1 MLPLYAH
8 QVKALERSR
17 DREAFALFLDMGLG
31 KSRVA
36 IETAAH
42 LYELGKIDAALVV
55 APKGVY
61 RNWSTVEIPKHWSFE
76 ELRPPIP
83 LHRVFTWS
91 AVAGQKK
98 RASLEAGACSGGNFF
113 VWLCM
118 NVEAFATERGA
129 AFAEQFLRARRALV
143 IVDEATTIKNPNAQ
157 RTKALLRLRHLAP
170 YRRILTGTPITKS
183 PLDLYAPCLFLD
195 PEVLGVRSWYAMRA
209 RYCDL
214 KTEEIRL
221 WDAEKRQPKFRKV
234 QRVVGF
240 RRVEE
245 LHARLEAHSYR
256 ATKEE
261 CLDLPPKV
269 YLRREVELEPEQ
281 ARIYG
286 AMRDQ
291 ARAELGAPGFEV
303 KAPLVIAR
311 ILRLH
316 QIACGHLPRPDGTT
330 ERIATARLDAL
341 LEALE
346 ETDGKAI
353 IWASYTADVHAIAET
368 LRKAYG
374 SREVVIYAGETLDA
388 ARPKLVEAFQSPG
401 GPRFFVGQPRTG
413 GYGLTLTA
421 ARTVVYYSN
430 TFDLEVRLQSED
442 RAHRIGQTGSVSYLD
457 LVTPGTVDE
466 QILDALRGKR
476 TLADLVLGET
486 WREWI

>member
-8 QVKALERSR
+8 QRDALEVSK
-17 DREAFALFLDMGLG
+17 DCEAFALFLDMGLG

-36 IETAAH
+36 IDTAAH
-42 LYELGKIDAALVV
+42 LYEQGKIDAALVI

-61 RNWSTVEIPKHWSFE
+61 RNWSTVEIPKHWE
-76 ELRPPIP
+76 GTA
-83 LHRVFTWS
+83 RVVTWS
-91 AVAGQKK
+91 AVPSRKERAALEVAARAG
-98 RASLEAGACSGGNFF
+98 GPFT
-113 VWLCM
+113 WLAM
-118 NVEAFATERGA
+118 NVEALSTERGE
-129 AFAEQFLRARRALV
+129 AFARRFLEARSALLV
-143 IVDEATTIKNPNAQ
+143 VDEATTIKNPGAA

-195 PEVLGVRSWYAMRA
+195 PEVLGVASWFAMRG
-209 RYCDL
+209 RYCEL
-214 KTEEIRL
+214 KTESIRL
-221 WDAEKRQPKFRKV
+221 WDPVKKVPKFRKV

-240 RRVEE
+240 RRMDE
-245 LHARLEAHSYR
+245 LQERIERHSYR
-256 ATKEE
+256 ATKEK

-281 ARIYG
+281 ARIYA

-291 ARAELGAPGFEV
+291 ARAALGAPGFEV